1 MYRMSPLTYLA
12 AAMMAAG
19 IANAPVE
26 CSDIEVLSVT
36 RPTGETCDEYP
47 SAYQC
52 YARGTIINP
61 NSADKCRFY
70 PLQNTNTYLD
80 SMGAEY
86 SQRWRNAT
94 LMLVYICGYFCPL
107 LVLLGATMTDDGRKE
122 KNEIRG
128 SYPAQPFPINCF
140 F

>member
-1 MYRMSPLTYLA
+1 MYRVSPLTYLA

-36 RPTGETCDEYP
+36 PPTGKTCEEYL
-47 SAYQC
+47 SAYQS
-52 YARGTIINP
+52 YAGGTIINP
-61 NSADKCRFY
+61 NSADKCRFC

-80 SMGAEY
+80 SVGAEY

-94 LMLVYICGYFCPL
+94 LMLVYIAFNVVGIFALYWFFRMPR
-107 LVLLGATMTDDGRKE
+107 GRTTEGKRR
-122 KNEIRG
+122 KR
-128 SYPAQPFPINCF
+128 
-140 F
+140 